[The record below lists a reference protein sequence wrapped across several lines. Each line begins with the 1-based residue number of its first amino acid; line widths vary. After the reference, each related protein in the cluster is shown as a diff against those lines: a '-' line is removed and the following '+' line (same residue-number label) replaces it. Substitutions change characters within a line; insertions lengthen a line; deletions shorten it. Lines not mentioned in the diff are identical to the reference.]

1 MTMRMMPGEFESTNN
16 HLLGTN
22 QSSHRGG
29 LGPQLGAG
37 GNISLRYPA
46 IKIRYDLT
54 IKSESLLLCCAS
66 VRSADQGYQD
76 AESAGDDLDEDGD
89 DHICGDDA

>member
-1 MTMRMMPGEFESTNN
+1 MTMRMMPGEFGSTNN

-37 GNISLRYPA
+37 GNISA
-46 IKIRYDLT
+46 IMIRYDWT
-54 IKSESLLLCCAS
+54 NQSLFY
-66 VRSADQGYQD
+66 SAAPQYGQRIRVTRMQSRQVMILMKMGMMI
-76 AESAGDDLDEDGD
+76 SAVMMLNTK
-89 DHICGDDA
+89 I